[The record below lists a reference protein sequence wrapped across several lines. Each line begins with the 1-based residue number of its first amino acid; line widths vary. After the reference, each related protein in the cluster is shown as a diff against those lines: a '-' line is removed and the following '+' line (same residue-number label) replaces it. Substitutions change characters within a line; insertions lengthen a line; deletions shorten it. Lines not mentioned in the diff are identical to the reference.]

1 MMNGIKYYQAGK
13 SPNLRTIFQGDFV
26 EVALFKETVET
37 FVINYH
43 NNIMD
48 AIEVE
53 KTREDK
59 DWICECFRDC
69 FRGNQG

>member
-1 MMNGIKYYQAGK
+1 MK
-13 SPNLRTIFQGDFV
+13 
-26 EVALFKETVET
+26 T

-59 DWICECFRDC
+59 DWICECFQDC
-69 FRGNQG
+69 FRGIKSLCSGCLNFGVFYQNNYY